1 MGIHEITTLSLNEY
15 TTTKKEEVSSSILQA
30 IQSREKKIKSVTYH
44 LKFPERIE
52 VYHNFNVSL
61 LKKRLKTTELVASK
75 LPPFWER
82 VPNLLPKHIL
92 KQREKKL
99 ERVSQRSSQYNTK
112 GKPMRIQ
119 CRQIKSGYIQPIP
132 TLRSRISKREW
143 M

>member
-30 IQSREKKIKSVTYH
+30 IQSREKKIKSVT
-44 LKFPERIE
+44 PERIE

-119 CRQIKSGYIQPIP
+119 CRQIKSGYIQPIL